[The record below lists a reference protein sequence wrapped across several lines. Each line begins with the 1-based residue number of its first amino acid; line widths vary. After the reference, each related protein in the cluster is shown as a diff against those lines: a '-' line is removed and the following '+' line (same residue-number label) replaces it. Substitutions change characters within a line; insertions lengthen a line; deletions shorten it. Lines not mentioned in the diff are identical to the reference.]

1 MSGFEEFFANLEEKL
16 KATSRIGLVQKAN
29 EENRTQYKVNK
40 LLLYWFKL
48 RMHKNKFI
56 AAFIFFVSL
65 VAFFIYTLICS

>member
-16 KATSRIGLVQKAN
+16 KATSRIGLLQKAN

-48 RMHKNKFI
+48 RAHKNKFI
-56 AAFIFFVSL
+56 AALIFFFSL
-65 VAFFIYTLICS
+65 MLFFVYTLIRS

>member
-1 MSGFEEFFANLEEKL
+1 MSSFEEFFANLEEKL

-29 EENRTQYKVNK
+29 EENITQYKVNK

-56 AAFIFFVSL
+56 AAFIFFFAL
-65 VAFFIYTLICS
+65 MFFFAYTLIRS

>member
-29 EENRTQYKVNK
+29 EENKTQYKVNK

-48 RMHKNKFI
+48 RAHKNKFI
-56 AAFIFFVSL
+56 AAFIFFVIL
-65 VAFFIYTLICS
+65 VAFFVYTLIRS

>member
-16 KATSRIGLVQKAN
+16 KATSRIGLVKKTN
-29 EENRTQYKVNK
+29 EENITQYKVNK

-56 AAFIFFVSL
+56 AAFIFFFAL
-65 VAFFIYTLICS
+65 VAFFIYTLIYS

>member
-16 KATSRIGLVQKAN
+16 KATSRIGLLQKAN

-48 RMHKNKFI
+48 RAHENKFI
-56 AAFIFFVSL
+56 AALIFFFSL
-65 VAFFIYTLICS
+65 MLFFVYTLIRS

>member
-16 KATSRIGLVQKAN
+16 KATSPIGLVQKAN

-56 AAFIFFVSL
+56 AAFIFFFAL
-65 VAFFIYTLICS
+65 VAFFVYTLIRS